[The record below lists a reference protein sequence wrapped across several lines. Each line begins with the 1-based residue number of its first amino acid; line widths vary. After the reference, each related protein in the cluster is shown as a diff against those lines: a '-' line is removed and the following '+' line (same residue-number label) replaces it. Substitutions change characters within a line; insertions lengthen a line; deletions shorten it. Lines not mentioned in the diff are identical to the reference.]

1 MSESRVLLKRQI
13 GLPTAMALVIG
24 EVIGI
29 GIFLT
34 PASMARTV
42 GSPFWLLVIW
52 LEMGLMT
59 ICGALCYG
67 ELAAR
72 FPAAGGGYVFL
83 RESYG
88 EWLAFLYGW
97 MSMLVVD
104 PGITAAVAAGLG
116 GYAAYL
122 FGMTSGGATA
132 LAITTILL
140 LAAANIRGVKSGGA
154 VLRWLTALKVGLLL
168 VVLSWGFLSRRGNWS
183 NFTPFFAQR
192 PGSAPLLIALA
203 GGTVGAFFSFGGW
216 WDVSKVAGEVRE
228 PAKTLPRAL
237 TLGVLIVTLIYI
249 LTSAAFIYLVPIE
262 QISSGETFA
271 AQAGEAL
278 FGRWGGQVFAV
289 VVVVAVLGTL
299 SALIMGA
306 PRVYYAMAQDRVFFA
321 SVGRLHP
328 RYETPARAI
337 CIQAAL
343 ASLLVLSG
351 NFDQIIGYFLF
362 AVVFFIALT
371 VAGLFRLRGRGD
383 QSPAYLTPGFPF
395 TPVVFLV
402 LVTVLLILLA
412 GNNPRQALLG
422 SLVTLAGLPVY
433 FLLFRGRKPEYS

>member
-1 MSESRVLLKRQI
+1 
-13 GLPTAMALVIG
+13 
-24 EVIGI
+24 
-29 GIFLT
+29 
-34 PASMARTV
+34 
-42 GSPFWLLVIW
+42 
-52 LEMGLMT
+52 MGLMT

-122 FGMTSGGATA
+122 FGLTSSGATA

-140 LAAANIRGVKSGGA
+140 LAAANIRGVRSGGA
-154 VLRWLTALKVGLLL
+154 VLRWLTILKVGLLL
-168 VVLSWGFLSRRGNWS
+168 VVLSWGFLSQRGNWS
-183 NFTPFFAQR
+183 NFTPVLAQR

-321 SVGRLHP
+321 SVARLHQS
-328 RYETPARAI
+328 YQTPARAI
-337 CIQAAL
+337 SIQAAL
-343 ASLLVLSG
+343 ASLLVLFG
-351 NFDQIIGYFLF
+351 NFNQIIGYFLF

-371 VAGLFRLRGRGD
+371 VAGLFRLRGRND
-383 QSPAYLTPGFPF
+383 PTPAYLTPGFPL
-395 TPVVFLV
+395 TPIIFLL
-402 LVTVLLILLA
+402 LVTVLLVLLA

-422 SLVTLAGLPVY
+422 SVVTLAGLPVY
-433 FLLFRGRKPEYS
+433 YLLFRGRRKHES